1 MTVRRRRAGAAGMRQ
16 LWKLI
21 GLIVFSIAIGM
32 FLTLLIANR
41 LAGLIVAA
49 LLMVAGYNM
58 VFCDK

>member
-1 MTVRRRRAGAAGMRQ
+1 MRQ

-21 GLIVFSIAIGM
+21 GVIVLRIAVGIL
-32 FLTLLIANR
+32 LTLLIANR

-49 LLMVAGYNM
+49 LLLVAGYNM